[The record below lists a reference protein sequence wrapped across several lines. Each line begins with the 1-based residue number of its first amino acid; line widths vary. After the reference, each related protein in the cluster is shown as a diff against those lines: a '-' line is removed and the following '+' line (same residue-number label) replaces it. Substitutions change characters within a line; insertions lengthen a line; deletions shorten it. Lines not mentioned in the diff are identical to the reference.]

1 MTRAPGRGAA
11 FLIEIGTE
19 EIPARM
25 VRQAADDLAEALS
38 GSLREARLDPGPD
51 RELDVQRYAT
61 PRRLAVLALG
71 LRERQPDRQEE
82 LIGPPVKTAYDAA
95 GKPTRAAEGFAR
107 AQGAR
112 VDDLRR
118 VATPRGECVMLT
130 RTARGRAAAEVL
142 AEIVPSLVSAMT
154 FPKTMRWGAGEH
166 RFVRPIHSVLAL
178 LDERVVD
185 LSIAGV
191 RSGRETFGHR
201 VDGGARLT
209 VRRPADY
216 LETLRAHH
224 VLADIAARRAA
235 IEAQLGR
242 AASAAG
248 GRIVPPPGRAAAEG
262 DPDLLE
268 EVTHLVE
275 WPTVIAGE
283 FDAAFLDLP
292 AEILVTSMRHHQKYF
307 SLQDAGG
314 RLLNRFLAVAN
325 CVGDR
330 SGAVRR
336 GNEWVLR
343 ARLADA
349 RFFWEEDRRHRLEE
363 HGATLDR
370 VTFHEKLGSYAR
382 KTARLAR
389 LVPPLAEAFAAAG
402 LSPNAG
408 AAERAAALCKNDLCT
423 QMVKEFPELEGI
435 VGGLYARADGLP
447 EPVAAAV
454 YGHYLPRGGDDPL
467 PRTPEGAI
475 VSLADRLDTQAGIF
489 LLGIVPTGSRDP
501 YGLRR
506 SVQGACRILM
516 ENRVRLPLRRTLDR
530 ALDGYADP
538 APEGA
543 VPRDQALGA
552 LLEFYRGRLQHL
564 GETASLRPDSVRA
577 ALAASADDPSDARL
591 RMAALDALR
600 ARQGLEPLAQAHKR
614 IKNILPDRPGGTF
627 DPAGLR
633 EEAEKA
639 LHRSLEEARP
649 GIEAAA
655 GRGDYLGALQQIA
668 RLGPPLERY
677 FKDVMVMAEDPA
689 LRANRLALL
698 RSIGELFT
706 RVGDFSEIVLEG
718 EPAGAAPRRAED

>member
-1 MTRAPGRGAA
+1 MTRSPGRGAA
-11 FLIEIGTE
+11 FLLEIGTE

-25 VRQAADDLAEALS
+25 VQGAIDDLAEALR
-38 GSLREARLDPGPD
+38 GSLLEARLDPGQD
-51 RELDVQRYAT
+51 GSLDLKTYAT
-61 PRRLAVLALG
+61 PRRLAILAQG

-82 LIGPPVKTAYDAA
+82 VIGPPVKTAYDS
-95 GKPTRAAEGFAR
+95 GGRPTRAAEGFAR
-107 AQGAR
+107 AQGAK
-112 VDDLRR
+112 VEDLRR
-118 VATPRGECVMLT
+118 VPTPRGECVMLA
-130 RTARGRAAAEVL
+130 RTVRGRPAADVL
-142 AEIVPSLVSAMT
+142 AEIVPPLVSALS

-201 VDGGARLT
+201 ADGGNRLT
-209 VRRPADY
+209 IRRPADY
-216 LETLRAHH
+216 LETLREHH
-224 VLADIAARRAA
+224 VLADIAERRGA
-235 IEAQLGR
+235 IETQLAQ
-242 AASAAG
+242 AARGAG
-248 GRIVPPPGRAAAEG
+248 GRIAPPPGGAPADG
-262 DPDLLE
+262 DPELLR

-283 FDAAFLDLP
+283 FDAGFLDLP

-325 CVGDR
+325 SVGDR

-349 RFFWEEDRRHRLEE
+349 RFFWEEDRRVRLEE
-363 HGATLDR
+363 HGDSLDR

-389 LVPPLAEAFAAAG
+389 LVAPLSEAFTAAG
-402 LSPNAG
+402 SAPNAG
-408 AAERAAALCKNDLCT
+408 AAERAAVLCKNDLCT

-447 EPVAAAV
+447 EPVAAAI
-454 YGHYLPRGGDDPL
+454 YSHYMPRGADDPL
-467 PRTPEGAI
+467 PRTPEGAL
-475 VSLADRLDTQAGIF
+475 VSLADRLDTQAGFF

-506 SVQGACRILM
+506 SVQGACRILI
-516 ENRVRLPLRRTLDR
+516 ENRVRLSLRGIVER
-530 ALDGYADP
+530 ALDGYTDP

-543 VPRDQALGA
+543 VPREQARDA

-600 ARQGLEPLAQAHKR
+600 AGHGLEALAQAHKR
-614 IKNILPDRPGGTF
+614 IKNILPAR
-627 DPAGLR
+627 PAGTADPRALR
-633 EEAEKA
+633 EEAEKV
-639 LHRSLEEARP
+639 LYSSLEEARP
-649 GIEAAA
+649 GIEGAA

-668 RLGPPLERY
+668 RLGPYLERY
-677 FKDVMVMAEDPA
+677 FKDVMVMDEDPV
-689 LRANRLALL
+689 LRRNRLALL
-698 RSIGELFT
+698 ASIGDLLT

-718 EPAGAAPRRAED
+718 EPAAAPARRPEG